1 MEYLKIVK
9 CFLFLRRYLA
19 RCEEGDEV
27 SHKVNK
33 MAPTLYKQQDW
44 ERLELVARQLKEKV
58 SKALRILWTADS
70 KATRRSS
77 EIGMLPNLG
86 DATTYDS

>member
-9 CFLFLRRYLA
+9 CLLFLRRYLA
-19 RCEEGDEV
+19 ICEEGDEV

-44 ERLELVARQLKEKV
+44 ERLELVVRQMKEKGKQSV
-58 SKALRILWTADS
+58 ENPMDGGFQSYTKI
-70 KATRRSS
+70 K
-77 EIGMLPNLG
+77 
-86 DATTYDS
+86 